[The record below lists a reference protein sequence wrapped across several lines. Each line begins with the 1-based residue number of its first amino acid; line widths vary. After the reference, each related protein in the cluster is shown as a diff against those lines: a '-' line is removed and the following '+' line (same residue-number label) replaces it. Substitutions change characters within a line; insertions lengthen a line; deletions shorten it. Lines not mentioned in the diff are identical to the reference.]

1 MTRNEIGGFY
11 FKDLRGES
19 LAAVCWKNQRLA
31 CLGEEDSP
39 LFLAVRDSMDQL
51 EDIDSYEGFEK
62 RFADVSGGVV
72 EFSEDSMQQ
81 AWTLFQ
87 AWLGTG
93 DVTATTQYLE
103 GFYAVLDFE
112 SNRPY
117 EYWYDTPATLKIT
130 AETEQL
136 LRKLLADE
144 KKYGA
149 KEIDGYFT
157 STVRP

>member
-1 MTRNEIGGFY
+1 M
-11 FKDLRGES
+11 
-19 LAAVCWKNQRLA
+19 
-31 CLGEEDSP
+31 
-39 LFLAVRDSMDQL
+39 AVRDSMDQL

-62 RFADVSGGVV
+62 RFADISGGVV
-72 EFSEDSMQQ
+72 EFTEDSIEQ

-87 AWLGTG
+87 VWIGTG
-93 DVTATTQYLE
+93 NVAPTIQYLE

-117 EYWYDTPATLKIT
+117 EYWYDTPAKLKIA

-136 LRKLLADE
+136 LRKLLAEE
-144 KKYGA
+144 KKYSA
-149 KEIDGYFT
+149 EEINGYFT

>member
-1 MTRNEIGGFY
+1 
-11 FKDLRGES
+11 
-19 LAAVCWKNQRLA
+19 
-31 CLGEEDSP
+31 
-39 LFLAVRDSMDQL
+39 
-51 EDIDSYEGFEK
+51 
-62 RFADVSGGVV
+62 
-72 EFSEDSMQQ
+72 MQQ

-93 DVTATTQYLE
+93 GVTATTQYLE

-117 EYWYDTPATLKIT
+117 EYWYDTPAKLKIT

-144 KKYGA
+144 KKYSA
-149 KEIDGYFT
+149 KEIDEYFT
-157 STVRP
+157 SMVRP